1 MKKFILLITIFIFIF
16 VMGCT
21 RLPQSEET
29 GVGPGEYEGIANTEE
44 IKSENITLKEE
55 LDKTIE
61 ELDNKIKEL
70 EELKNEYLSL
80 AKSNENIIFK
90 LEEAES
96 KLTIVDSE
104 DIPNFN
110 MEDTDKNSIISY
122 LKDSSN
128 LVDDSIKGIEV
139 INTDKSI
146 VFRTIGYGRNYNQI
160 FIWDEGENEPTL
172 IEGAAFDK
180 DGSYEWLGEYLLIK
194 NSGKNKVLDIGN
206 KSITG
211 TFDEP
216 EKFELLEGTMTI
228 LFKDKD
234 NKFVLYDFIN
244 DINKQINLDNTK
256 YTDFNLQ
263 NNTVVFTGAYDE
275 EGVVYEIRA
284 SFGLD
289 KLKETYEIKS
299 IEEVQETD
307 NIESVETEDTV

>member
-1 MKKFILLITIFIFIF
+1 
-16 VMGCT
+16 MGCT

>member
-146 VFRTIGYGRNYNQI
+146 VFRTIGYGRNYN
-160 FIWDEGENEPTL
+160 
-172 IEGAAFDK
+172 
-180 DGSYEWLGEYLLIK
+180 
-194 NSGKNKVLDIGN
+194 
-206 KSITG
+206 
-211 TFDEP
+211 
-216 EKFELLEGTMTI
+216 
-228 LFKDKD
+228 
-234 NKFVLYDFIN
+234 
-244 DINKQINLDNTK
+244 
-256 YTDFNLQ
+256 
-263 NNTVVFTGAYDE
+263 
-275 EGVVYEIRA
+275 
-284 SFGLD
+284 
-289 KLKETYEIKS
+289 
-299 IEEVQETD
+299 
-307 NIESVETEDTV
+307 